1 MLWVGL
7 VLVLENARRLKS
19 PHAKHLPTVSDYA
32 QFGRPN
38 MAFEKRVSLMYCDYS
53 MHALISSSFCHVFS
67 NHLSH

>member
-38 MAFEKRVSLMYCDYS
+38 MAFEKTCVINVL
-53 MHALISSSFCHVFS
+53 
-67 NHLSH
+67 